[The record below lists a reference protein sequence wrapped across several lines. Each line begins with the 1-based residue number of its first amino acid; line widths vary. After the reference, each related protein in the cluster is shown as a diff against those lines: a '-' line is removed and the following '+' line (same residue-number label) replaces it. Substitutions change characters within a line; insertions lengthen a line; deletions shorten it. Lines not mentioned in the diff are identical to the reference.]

1 MLEDERSLLLWHL
14 VFLQLEA
21 IEKVLSHRF
30 EERLEERSTEH
41 LRRLVSGKTLA
52 LRRYLTV
59 TQPPAHTHM
68 RVTSHYHIQNDEEIQ
83 TDLV

>member
-1 MLEDERSLLLWHL
+1 MLEDERSLLLRHL

-30 EERLEERSTEH
+30 EERLEEGATEH

-59 TQPPAHTHM
+59 TQPPAHTY
-68 RVTSHYHIQNDEEIQ
+68 VTSHHHIQNDDEIH
-83 TDLV
+83 TNLV